1 MNLYYVFFSN
11 ICTYA
16 GAIGAAI
23 FGVMSIVVA
32 VQQLNTPSDDKKF
45 VEMIIAFVV
54 AVIIFFVG
62 QCISCS
68 DGYIAQNYDW
78 IKTSERNNLVRD
90 CPEDSTMTS
99 YCAYK
104 WKEYRIDSTEAVED
118 MRKYLE
124 KK

>member
-32 VQQLNTPSDDKKF
+32 LQQLNTPSDDKKF

-54 AVIIFFVG
+54 AVIMFFVG
-62 QCISCS
+62 QGISCS
-68 DGYIAQNYDW
+68 GGYIAQNYDW

-104 WKEYRIDSTEAVED
+104 WKEYRIDSTEAAED

>member
-45 VEMIIAFVV
+45 VEMI
-54 AVIIFFVG
+54 
-62 QCISCS
+62 CCSC
-68 DGYIAQNYDW
+68 NYVFRW
-78 IKTSERNNLVRD
+78 SV
-90 CPEDSTMTS
+90 
-99 YCAYK
+99 Y
-104 WKEYRIDSTEAVED
+104 
-118 MRKYLE
+118 
-124 KK
+124 